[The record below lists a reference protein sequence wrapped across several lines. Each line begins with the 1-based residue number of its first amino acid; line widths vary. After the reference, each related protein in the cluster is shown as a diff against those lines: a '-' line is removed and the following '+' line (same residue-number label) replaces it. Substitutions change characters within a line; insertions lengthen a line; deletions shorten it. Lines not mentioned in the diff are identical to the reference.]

1 MNFSETLKL
10 ALDAIWAHKLRSAL
24 TLLGM
29 IIGVTAVVVVVSLI
43 QGFNQYIEE
52 KIAGIGSKTFTVRRF
67 NFDDFKNTDTITL
80 AQRRN
85 KELTFDDYDYIR
97 TRAKLIGGI
106 GAKANGSPADIKRGG
121 DTVEGVRV
129 DGTTPNCAEIE
140 SYDIAEGR
148 YFTEPENES
157 AANVVYLGADV
168 ANKLFP
174 LISPLGQEISI
185 RGLPYRV
192 IGVAVAKGTVFGM
205 PQDNFATIPLR
216 TYIKTFGPAV
226 RQRSMY
232 MIANAANDNQFN
244 DAVEEARYLM
254 RSRRQLSGAEKDTF
268 GIGTPDAVLG
278 FRDRIL
284 GPVFIVAIAVPAIA
298 LVVGGI
304 VIMNIMLVS
313 VSERTKE
320 IGIRKALGARRM
332 DILKQFLIEAVV
344 LSAIGGTLG
353 VLFAWGIGRVIT
365 AVFFQ
370 TYLSLA
376 AVITAVGVSG
386 LIGVLSG
393 VLPARKAATLD
404 PIDALRAD

>member
-1 MNFSETLKL
+1 MNFAETFKL

-43 QGFNQYIEE
+43 QGFNQYVEE
-52 KIAGIGSKTFTVRRF
+52 KIAGIGSKTFTIRRF
-67 NFDDFKNTDTITL
+67 NFDDFKNTDTITT

-85 KELTFDDYDYIR
+85 KELTFDDYDYLR
-97 TRAKLIGGI
+97 SRAKLIGNL
-106 GAKANGSPADIKRGG
+106 GAKANASGADIKRGS
-121 DTVEGVRV
+121 DTAESVRV
-129 DGTTPNCAEIE
+129 DGATANCVDIE
-140 SYDIAEGR
+140 QLEVAEGR
-148 YFTEPENES
+148 YFSEPENDS
-157 AANVVYLGADV
+157 SQNVVYLGADV

-174 LISPLGQEISI
+174 LVSPIGQEVLI

-205 PQDNFATIPLR
+205 PQDNFATIPLK
-216 TYIKTFGPAV
+216 TYIKNFGPAV
-226 RQRSMY
+226 RQRSLY
-232 MIANAANDNQFN
+232 MIGSAVDDNRFN

-254 RSRRQLSGAEKDTF
+254 RSRRQLSGDEKDNF
-268 GIGTPDAVLG
+268 GIATPDAVLG
-278 FRDRIL
+278 LRDRLL
-284 GPVFIVAIAVPAIA
+284 GPIFVVAVAVPAIA

-313 VSERTKE
+313 VTERTKE
-320 IGIRKALGARRM
+320 IGIRKALGARRK

-353 VLFAWGIGRVIT
+353 VLIAWGIGQIVT

-370 TYLSLA
+370 TYLSIA
-376 AVITAVGVSG
+376 AVVTAVGVSG
-386 LIGVLSG
+386 GIGVLSG
-393 VLPARKAATLD
+393 VLPARKAAVLD
-404 PIDALRAD
+404 PIEALRAD